1 MMRVVSL
8 ILLCT
13 ACAIP
18 APNTVS
24 PSNNC
29 ITGQISLVGTNFQ
42 PATVVRD
49 TEEGTLTVSG
59 EQEHSIRELS
69 GAVLTLCGTISP
81 PNNSLLGSA
90 MARANRTID
99 AQSFEL
105 RSVDGMTAYLGILQ
119 KAGDAWKLLSNAE
132 SSPIQIQAIPQRL
145 TEAIGSRVWVA
156 GEWNETYFRVQSFG
170 LLENP

>member
-1 MMRVVSL
+1 VIRVVPL
-8 ILLCT
+8 ILIWT
-13 ACAIP
+13 SCALP
-18 APNTVS
+18 SLTPVT
-24 PSNNC
+24 PSNDC
-29 ITGQISLVGTNFQ
+29 ITGQISLVGTDFQ

-49 TEEGTLTVSG
+49 TEEGTLTVTG

-90 MARANRTID
+90 MARANRTIE
-99 AQSFEL
+99 AQSLEL

-119 KAGDAWKLLSNAE
+119 KDGDNWKLLSNAE

-156 GEWNETYFRVQSFG
+156 GEWNGTYFRVQSFG
-170 LLENP
+170 LLQNL

>member
-1 MMRVVSL
+1 MRVVSL

-18 APNTVS
+18 ALTPVT
-24 PSNNC
+24 PSSDC
-29 ITGQISLVGTNFQ
+29 ITGRISLVGTDFQ
-42 PATVVRD
+42 PATIVRD
-49 TEEGTLTVSG
+49 TEEGALTVAG
-59 EQEHSIRELS
+59 EQEHPISELS
-69 GAVLTLCGTISP
+69 GAVLTLCGPISP

-90 MARANRTID
+90 MARANRTIEV
-99 AQSFEL
+99 QSFEL

-119 KAGDAWKLLSNAE
+119 KAGDAWKLLSTAE
-132 SSPIQIQAIPQRL
+132 SDPIQIQAIPQRL

-156 GEWNETYFRVQSFG
+156 GEWNGTYFRVQSFG